1 MVRTP
6 LNTRFES
13 GHETNCLFGSS
24 MTTSIAGLLRRT
36 YFAAVAPPQPPPMT
50 TTRGPAFG
58 AKSPFSAGAQ
68 PPDRPPALPLPP
80 RAARLLRRHGDDR
93 AGEVARDVVDPD
105 DHGAALRVGGRAEP
119 DVPVH

>member
-50 TTRGPAFG
+50 TTRGPLFG

-68 PPDRPPALPLPP
+68 PPSSPSPRPT
-80 RAARLLRRHGDDR
+80 
-93 AGEVARDVVDPD
+93 
-105 DHGAALRVGGRAEP
+105 P
-119 DVPVH
+119 DVPRNARREIVVMTLLRIGYLRAPGKPDTPRARPP